1 MQDDALS
8 PFCSDGILKTNSMIL
23 TEVPMKQTVPIFY
36 PSFQCT
42 ASACSDNC
50 CIGWEIDIDP
60 RTYDYY
66 RSVTSSFA
74 KELNENISPETPPHF
89 LLGKDDRCPFLN
101 QENLCEIFIQLGEEH
116 LCEIC
121 TQHPRFHEWFGDYKE
136 SGLGLCCEEAV
147 RLLLSDPEPLSFL
160 TMTTEEQPDDADF
173 DADLLAFLLSFREQL
188 FGALQNRTQPL
199 AKRLKQVLLLSA
211 QAQEKIDAGEL
222 MGEVSD
228 KDISIE
234 DGLPEEVFAILMETL
249 DFLQTLDPID
259 EGWIKRLCELSENL
273 FDILSLK
280 ENFYRLLSGRLYE
293 LEHLCVY
300 FLYRYLLKAVWDG
313 DLLSHVKFSVFSTLM
328 IFLLG
333 MQTFSQ
339 KGGFSLQDQI
349 YNTKAYSKEIEYS
362 DENLEAVLEQTWVS
376 SAFSLPSLFGLI
388 DFLL

>member
-1 MQDDALS
+1 
-8 PFCSDGILKTNSMIL
+8 
-23 TEVPMKQTVPIFY
+23 MKQTVPTFY
-36 PSFQCT
+36 SAFQCT

-60 RTYDYY
+60 LTYQYY
-66 RSVTSSFA
+66 RSVISPFA
-74 KELNENISPETPPHF
+74 KKLNENISSEKPPHF
-89 LLGKDDRCPFLN
+89 LLGQDERCPFLN
-101 QENLCEIFIQLGEEH
+101 QKNLCEIFIHLGEEH

-136 SGLGLCCEEAV
+136 SGLGLCCEEAA
-147 RLLLSDPEPLSFL
+147 RLLLSDSEPLSFV

-173 DADLLAFLLSFREQL
+173 DAELLAFLLSFREQL
-188 FGALQNRTQPL
+188 FGVLQDRTQPL
-199 AKRLKQVLLLSA
+199 AKRMKQVLVLSA
-211 QAQEKIDAGEL
+211 QAQDKIDAGEL

-228 KDISIE
+228 KDSSIE
-234 DGLPEEVFAILMETL
+234 EDFAEEASAILMETL

-259 EGWIKRLCELSENL
+259 EGWSKRLCELSESL
-273 FDILSLK
+273 FNILSQR
-280 ENFYRLLSGRLYE
+280 EHFYRLLSGRLYE

-313 DLLSHVKFSVFSTLM
+313 DLLSRVKFSVFSTLM

-333 MQTFSQ
+333 MQTFLQ

-349 YNTKAYSKEIEYS
+349 FNAKTYSKEIEYS
-362 DENLEAVLEQTWVS
+362 DENQEAVLEQTWVS
-376 SAFSLPSLFGLI
+376 SAFSLPSLLGLI